1 MNKIF
6 SLIPN
11 LYFFPF
17 IFAFNTWK
25 SKRTF
30 ADKILLLC
38 LDLFVYTPL
47 WIAGWSLFFF
57 LPVVVI
63 YIIDNDFKN
72 EISMFLLFILFIFFG
87 FIIPAIYILKP
98 VIYKIKSLFKIRW
111 FKIVFFTVFPLLLVY
126 IVITQFIIAP
136 KEIAGNSMYP
146 ALKNGDRI
154 LIKKYDKNY
163 QRGDIII
170 FKSPKNPDIEYI
182 SRLIALPK
190 DKIKIQERKVYLN
203 GKILQEPYTKTPTS
217 LWEDG
222 FIKEGEEYK
231 VPDSEVFVMG
241 DNRPRSSDSREFGFI
256 IIPSIIGKYS
266 YRYYEGKYEPTKED
280 KVNDLFYKGET
291 LYLNSQDDEA
301 IKYFKE
307 IISIEPS
314 HQESLIYLADI
325 FTRKKQYEKADLYFK
340 KSFQINKNNA
350 YLLAK
355 YGYYLQ
361 SKGNETEA
369 EEYFKKALVI
379 NKTLFDALFGLGYIN
394 FNKGQYSKAEEYY
407 NKIIATGIN
416 DASTFHNLGAI
427 YFNLENYT
435 KAKEFYNKALN
446 LYKEKG
452 QNKEYEELNKFI
464 QENKLN

>member
-1 MNKIF
+1 MKKIF
-6 SLIPN
+6 PLIPN

-25 SKRTF
+25 SKKTL

-47 WIAGWSLFFF
+47 WIAGWLLFFF
-57 LPVVVI
+57 LIGVVLYIFGFGKDENIIPVI
-63 YIIDNDFKN
+63 
-72 EISMFLLFILFIFFG
+72 IFFG
-87 FIIPAIYILKP
+87 FIVPVFYLIKYLLRVHQIKKIFLILLPFIAI
-98 VIYKIKSLFKIRW
+98 
-111 FKIVFFTVFPLLLVY
+111 Y

-136 KEIAGNSMYP
+136 KEIAGNSMSP
-146 ALKNGDRI
+146 TLKNGDYI
-154 LIKKYDKNY
+154 LIKKYNNNY

-190 DKIKIQERKVYLN
+190 DKIKIQGGKVYLN
-203 GKILQEPYTKTPTS
+203 ENLLNEKYVETYTNLWEGGCLKEGIPYTIPQ
-217 LWEDG
+217 G
-222 FIKEGEEYK
+222 
-231 VPDSEVFVMG
+231 EVFVMS
-241 DNRPRSSDSREFGFI
+241 DKRSYSNDSREYCA
-256 IIPSIIGKYS
+256 IPLISIVGKYT
-266 YRYYEGKYEPTKED
+266 YRYYESKYEPTKED
-280 KVNDLFYKGET
+280 KVRDLFNKGEGSYIN
-291 LYLNSQDDEA
+291 LRDDEA

-307 IISIEPS
+307 IISIEPN
-314 HQESLIYLADI
+314 HQESLNYLAVI
-325 FTRKKQYEKADLYFK
+325 FTQKKQYKEAELYFE
-340 KSFQINKNNA
+340 KSFKIDKNNA

-379 NKTLFDALFGLGYIN
+379 NKSLFDALFGLGYIN

-407 NKIIATGIN
+407 NKIVATGIN
-416 DASTFHNLGAI
+416 DAPTFHNLGAT
-427 YFNLENYT
+427 YFNLGNYT

-452 QNKEYEELNKFI
+452 QNKEYDELYKFM
-464 QENKLN
+464 QDNRLN

>member
-1 MNKIF
+1 MTKII
-6 SLIPN
+6 SSIPN

-25 SKRTF
+25 SKKTL

-38 LDLFVYTPL
+38 LDLFVYIPL
-47 WIAGWSLFFF
+47 WIAGWLLFFGLF
-57 LPVVVI
+57 VI
-63 YIIDNDFKN
+63 VFYLFDKDFKN
-72 EISMFLLFILFIFFG
+72 EISMFLLYSLFLFFG
-87 FIIPAIYILKP
+87 FIIPGFYLVKYLLRVHQIKKIFFILIP
-98 VIYKIKSLFKIRW
+98 
-111 FKIVFFTVFPLLLVY
+111 FFAVY

-136 KEIAGNSMYP
+136 TGIAGNSMNP
-146 ALKNGDRI
+146 TLKNGDYI

-170 FKSPKNPDIEYI
+170 FKHPKNPDIEYI

-203 GKILQEPYTKTPTS
+203 GKLLQEPYTTTPTN

-222 FIKEGEEYK
+222 FIKEGKEYK

-256 IIPSIIGKYS
+256 NISSIIGKYT
-266 YRYYEGKYEPTKED
+266 YRYYESKYEPTKED
-280 KVNDLFYKGET
+280 KIKDLFDKGESS
-291 LYLNSQDDEA
+291 YINVDYDEA
-301 IKYFKE
+301 IKYFEE
-307 IISIEPS
+307 IISIEPN
-314 HQESLIYLADI
+314 HQESLTYLADI
-325 FTRKKQYEKADLYFK
+325 FTQKKQYKEAESYFE
-340 KSFQINKNNA
+340 KSFKIDKNNA
-350 YLLAK
+350 HLLVQ

-361 SKGNETEA
+361 SKGNENEA
-369 EEYFKKALVI
+369 EEYFKKALAI
-379 NKTLFDALFGLGYIN
+379 NDTLYNALYGLGYIN
-394 FNKGQYSKAEEYY
+394 LNKEQYLKAEEYF
-407 NKIIATGIN
+407 NKILSTGIN
-416 DASTFHNLGAI
+416 DAPTFHNLGAV
-427 YFNLENYT
+427 YFNLENYV

-452 QNKEYEELNKFI
+452 LNKEYEELYKFI